1 MRGRLCS
8 LCSQDTA
15 GRLACPLCAISEL
28 DHVKQHIAALQ
39 QEQQRLHQ
47 LTLEAQASLT
57 QLSKEQ
63 APSQQWASLEWVK
76 QREQQY
82 TDTQSQLLA
91 ALERR
96 FELTDEIA
104 KAQKQLEQLQRSEVL
119 PDENN
124 EATL

>member
-1 MRGRLCS
+1 MMS
-8 LCSQDTA
+8 K
-15 GRLACPLCAISEL
+15 L

-63 APSQQWASLEWVK
+63 ATSQQWASLEWVK
-76 QREQQY
+76 QREREY

-96 FELTDEIA
+96 FEIADEIA
-104 KAQKQLEQLQRSEVL
+104 QAQRQLEQVQRRAAP
-119 PDENN
+119 PDDDN
-124 EATL
+124 EPTR

>member
-1 MRGRLCS
+1 MR
-8 LCSQDTA
+8 
-15 GRLACPLCAISEL
+15 SEL
-28 DHVKQHIAALQ
+28 DQVKQQIAALQ
-39 QEQQRLHQ
+39 QEQHHLRQ

-63 APSQQWASLEWVK
+63 ATSQQWASLEWVK

-82 TDTQSQLLA
+82 RDTQSQLLA

-96 FELTDEIA
+96 FELADEIA

-119 PDENN
+119 PDDDN